1 MKAGVFDSGVGGLTV
16 LKSLLEA
23 KMFDEIV
30 YYGDTARVPYGIKD
44 EQTIV
49 NFSLE
54 ALDFFTPH
62 NVDILIVACNT
73 ASAYALIAM
82 RRKSSIPVVGVIEPG
97 IEALK
102 SRVTDRSMPILIIA
116 TKATIESRQYQDK
129 LCLENYT
136 SVQGLATGLFVS
148 LVEEGI
154 TNGEILQAT
163 MRYYFSS
170 ITQSPHAIILG
181 CTHFPLIADK
191 ISEYFKNESLL
202 IHSGEAIVHHLCETY
217 RITPN
222 YALSHTKLHLFSSGS
237 LVSLQTTAKKWLNS
251 F

>member
-23 KMFDEIV
+23 RIFDEII
-30 YYGDTARVPYGIKD
+30 YYGDTARVPYGVKD
-44 EQTIV
+44 KQTII

-62 NVDILIVACNT
+62 NIDILIIACNT
-73 ASAYALIAM
+73 ASAYALSAM
-82 RRKSSIPVVGVIEPG
+82 RHKISIPIVGVIEPG
-97 IEALK
+97 VEALK
-102 SRVTDRSMPILIIA
+102 NRVSDKSASILIIA

-129 LCLENYT
+129 LFLENYT
-136 SVQGLATGLFVS
+136 SVQALATGLFVP

-154 TNGEILQAT
+154 VSGEVLQAS
-163 MRYYFSS
+163 MEHYFSP

-191 ISEYFKNESLL
+191 IDEYFKNKSLL
-202 IHSGEAIVHHLCETY
+202 IHSGEAIVHYLWKTY
-217 RITPN
+217 QIAPN
-222 YALSHTKLHLFSSGS
+222 CAKNPTKFRLFASGS
-237 LVSLQTTAKKWLNS
+237 LNSLETTAKKWLN
-251 F
+251 FF